1 MPSLLSK
8 TSAELGWT
16 ALYVGLVVAPAS
28 AVFAAGAPT
37 QGCYPECVGTVDST
51 LAIVGLAALVVGV
64 VLAAVG
70 RRLARRE

>member
-1 MPSLLSK
+1 MPSPLSK

-16 ALYVGLVVAPAS
+16 ALYVGLVLAPAS

-37 QGCYPECVGTVDST
+37 QGCYPACVGTVDPT
-51 LAIVGLAALVVGV
+51 LAIAGLATLVVGV

-70 RRLARRE
+70 RRLATRE